1 LQPPF
6 YEGVFKPK
14 INIMAQVNVNTP
26 YTKCLLRKEFTGLD
40 ENLEGYLFGAKSLI
54 NYPLLFH
61 FQGSNGAI
69 FWNVSINY
77 FCWKEDYDPLNK
89 DEETRLQMLE
99 SWDCQSNAITAT
111 CFKFLEHKMVDVFCR
126 DKKWR
131 RGIYIFTLDDY
142 EGDPNEIN
150 VGHSNSLDSKCF
162 HFIYLDDGN
171 ICLQPNNL
179 IRWHNADHIIPFDL
193 KNPPKIKIAKDLIL
207 SENIDRT
214 YGNSPYYFYGN
225 DDISTKSEEEDINNN
240 N

>member
-1 LQPPF
+1 
-6 YEGVFKPK
+6 
-14 INIMAQVNVNTP
+14 MAQVNVNTP

-77 FCWKEDYDPLNK
+77 FCWKEEYDPLNK
-89 DEETRLQMLE
+89 DEGIRLQMLE

-193 KNPPKIKIAKDLIL
+193 KNPPKIKISKDLIL

-225 DDISTKSEEEDINNN
+225 DDISTKSEEDVNNN

>member
-1 LQPPF
+1 
-6 YEGVFKPK
+6 
-14 INIMAQVNVNTP
+14 MAQVNVNTP

>member
-1 LQPPF
+1 
-6 YEGVFKPK
+6 
-14 INIMAQVNVNTP
+14 MAQVNVNTP

-89 DEETRLQMLE
+89 DEEIRLQMLE

-225 DDISTKSEEEDINNN
+225 DDISTKSNEEDVDVSHLTDDPMMT
-240 N
+240 

>member
-1 LQPPF
+1 
-6 YEGVFKPK
+6 
-14 INIMAQVNVNTP
+14 MAQLNVNTP
-26 YTKCLLRKEFTGLD
+26 YIKCLLRKEFNGLE
-40 ENLEGYLFGAKSLI
+40 ENLEGYIFGAKSLI

-77 FCWKEDYDPLNK
+77 FCWKEKYEVLSDL
-89 DEETRLQMLE
+89 EEKRLQLLE

-131 RGIYIFTLDDY
+131 RGTYVFTLDDY
-142 EGDPNEIN
+142 EGEPNEIN

-162 HFIYLDDGN
+162 HFICLDDGN

-179 IRWHNADHIIPFDL
+179 CRWHNADFIVPFDL
-193 KNPPKIKIAKDLIL
+193 KNPPRIKIAKELIL

-214 YGNSPYYFYGN
+214 YGNSAYYFYG
-225 DDISTKSEEEDINNN
+225 DDDVKTYNLKDKEDDTATKSTD
-240 N
+240 